1 MSEILRLKRSN
12 CRHCYKCIRNCPV
25 QAIRFYGNQAYI
37 ADDMCV
43 YCGQCLMVCPQN
55 AKEYIDSTEAVSALL
70 AGDNTVIASVSP
82 AFAAYYGTGFAAL
95 RRALMQLG
103 FTDAE
108 ETAVGAAL
116 VQKEYERLLAAGERD
131 IIITSACH
139 TVNLLVRKYY
149 PELVSCLAPVVT
161 PMEAHKNYITTG
173 NPDAKVVFIGPC
185 LSAKDEALA
194 GAADEVLTFSELDL
208 MLEKGGITL
217 DAEESESDAAS
228 SAGLYTV
235 AGGILKSMRLP
246 DKSYTYLCVDGMDNC
261 RAVLDEIVSGK
272 IHRCFLEMSACEG
285 GCVGGPVMKE
295 YADAPIAHYQ
305 AVAARAGKTE
315 ISPDSIPAEQ
325 LRREFT
331 PIPVTVHEPDEED
344 ICAVLRRMGKHRPQQ
359 ELNCGHCG
367 YNTCREMAAAVCRG
381 KADINMCQPYL
392 MEKSEHFTS
401 TLLDNTPNGILIL
414 NENYEVQRINRAA
427 MQMLHIDYE
436 SDVVDQPVMNIMDP
450 VPFMEVLQN
459 KIPVVGRRDY
469 YAEHGIYLEQ
479 NIVHDAPSQ
488 LLLAFLRDVT
498 TEESDRQY
506 HERLLEQTA
515 DTADKVVDK
524 QMRVVQEIASLLGEA
539 AAETKIALTKL
550 KESMS
555 HEHEHEQ

>member
-12 CRHCYKCIRNCPV
+12 CRHCYKCIRTCPV

-37 ADDMCV
+37 ADEMCV
-43 YCGQCLMVCPQN
+43 YCGQCLMACPQN

-70 AGDNTVIASVSP
+70 TGDTAVIASVSP
-82 AFAAYYGTGFAAL
+82 AFAAYYGTDFAAL
-95 RRALMQLG
+95 RRALLQLG

-116 VQKEYERLLAAGERD
+116 VLKEYERLLQTGTGD
-131 IIITSACH
+131 VIITSACH

-149 PELVSCLAPVVT
+149 PELVECLSPVVT
-161 PMEAHKNYITTG
+161 PMEAHKNYITAVK
-173 NPDAKVVFIGPC
+173 PDAKVVFIGPC
-185 LSAKDEALA
+185 LSAKDEAMA
-194 GAADEVLTFSELDL
+194 GAADEVLTFSELDH
-208 MLEKGGITL
+208 MLENKGITL
-217 DAEESESDAAS
+217 ETVKCEPAAGG

-235 AGGILKSMRLP
+235 AGGILKSMHP
-246 DKSYTYLCVDGMDNC
+246 DEESYTYISVDGMENC
-261 RAVLDEIVSGK
+261 RAMLDEIASGK
-272 IHRCFLEMSACEG
+272 VHRCFIEMSACEG
-285 GCVGGPVMKE
+285 GCVGGPVMKA
-295 YADAPIAHYQ
+295 YADSPIAHYQ
-305 AVAARAGKTE
+305 AVVSRAGKAE
-315 ISPDSIPAEQ
+315 IALDSISAHC
-325 LRREFT
+325 LTKEFT
-331 PIPVTVHEPDEED
+331 PIPVTMHEPGEAD
-344 ICAVLRRMGKHRPQQ
+344 IRAVLHRMGKKSPQQ

-381 KADINMCQPYL
+381 KADVNMCQPYV

-427 MQMLHIDYE
+427 MHMLHIDYA
-436 SDVVDQPVMNIMDP
+436 SDVLDKPVMNIMDP

-479 NIVHDAPSQ
+479 TIVHDAPSQ

-515 DTADKVVDK
+515 ETADKVVDK